1 MTVLP
6 KLFERTSWFTAQD
19 VGPWL
24 PSVLARRYEY
34 LRLTVSG

>member
-6 KLFERTSWFTAQD
+6 KLFERTSWFRAAE

-34 LRLTVSG
+34 LELALG